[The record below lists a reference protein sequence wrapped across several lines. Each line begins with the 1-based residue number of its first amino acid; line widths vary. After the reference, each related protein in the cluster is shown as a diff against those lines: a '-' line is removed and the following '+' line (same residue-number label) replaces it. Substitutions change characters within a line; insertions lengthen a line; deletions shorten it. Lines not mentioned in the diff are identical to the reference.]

1 MGRWSFALP
10 SRDRIRSRILTLLKG
25 MAPYGMAALLLLG
38 LQRSRIAE
46 TLDLL
51 LYDLVTS
58 QRPAPAGKALPIT
71 MIGLDE
77 SDIQAYG
84 WPIEDG
90 LLCRAIER
98 LGQEGAVAIGLDLY
112 RDKGMGPNQACLRQ
126 LVQSEPRLVTIFNVA
141 EGIEPIPGAPP
152 ERQSFNDLVVD
163 ADGVMRRDLVHVAG
177 QDEATVSLALRLAE
191 VASGSKTLRG
201 TLDQGS
207 APGPWLESESGGY
220 RGLDAAGYQ
229 QMLPFRQPGSFP
241 TWNLQALLAGQVPA
255 TQIQGHIVLIGS
267 TAPSLRDLF
276 EIPHTRFTSGA
287 KQLLMPGVEIHALRV
302 AALLERQNGDL
313 RLHVW
318 TSSGQLD
325 LALELLAVVLGIGLG
340 EAFRTLRRSVVAV
353 ALVGLGLAGGLV
365 ALLWLQHAWIGAVTP
380 LAGLSLMAGAGW
392 LRRGAASQQQRQ
404 QIQRLLGQT
413 TSPAV
418 AKQLWEQREELLS
431 DGRFEGRQLPV
442 TILFSDTCSFTSVS
456 EQLQPAELLSW
467 LNRGMAYCVPAIT
480 KRGGMVN
487 KFTGDGFLAVFG
499 APVSN
504 SPRAD
509 ARAAIETALD
519 IQNGLDTINQE
530 LAREGAPAMHLRIGI
545 HSGEVLAGSM
555 GSSERLEYAVIG
567 DTVNCASRLESI
579 DKTRQDNICRVLVSS
594 ATRALLPEDWALE
607 WEHWGE
613 LQVKGRQEPLDIWE
627 LRGAAL
633 RDSAP
638 AAPPATPH

>member
-1 MGRWSFALP
+1 MGRWSVA
-10 SRDRIRSRILTLLKG
+10 LLKG
-25 MAPYGMAALLLLG
+25 MAPYGVAAVLLVG

-46 TLDLL
+46 SLDLL
-51 LYDLVTS
+51 LYDLFTS
-58 QRPAPAGKALPIT
+58 QRPAPAGKELPIT
-71 MIGLDE
+71 LIGLDE
-77 SDIQAYG
+77 SDIQTYG

-90 LLCRAIER
+90 LLCRAIEQ

-112 RDKGMGPNQACLRQ
+112 RDKGMGPNQDCLRQ
-126 LVQSEPRLVTIFNVA
+126 LVKSEPRLVTIFNVA

-152 ERQSFNDLVVD
+152 ERLSFNDLVVD

-177 QDEATVSLALRLAE
+177 QDEATVSLPLRLVE
-191 VASGSKTLRG
+191 VASGSKTLRSN
-201 TLDQGS
+201 LDQGS
-207 APGPWLESESGGY
+207 AAGPWLETESGGY
-220 RGLDAAGYQ
+220 HGLDAAGYQ
-229 QMLPFRQPGSFP
+229 QMLPFRRPGSFP
-241 TWNLQALLAGQVPA
+241 TWNLQALLAGKVPA

-302 AALLERQNGDL
+302 AALLDRQNGDL

-325 LALELLAVVLGIGLG
+325 LALELLAVVLGIALG
-340 EAFRTLRRSVVAV
+340 EAFRSLRRSVVAV

-365 ALLWLQHAWIGAVTP
+365 ALLSIQHIWIGAITP

-442 TILFSDTCSFTSVS
+442 TILFSDTRNFTSVS

-480 KRGGMVN
+480 ERGGMVN

-499 APVSN
+499 APVSE
-504 SPRAD
+504 SPTAD

-519 IQNGLDTINQE
+519 IQNGLDTLNQE

-638 AAPPATPH
+638 AAAPATPQ